1 MQSTVLMR
9 TGAFLVLFSTV
20 FDGAVLAEITSAGQQ
35 CICGETNYSMWLS
48 LKSLIKYT
56 QQSR

>member
-1 MQSTVLMR
+1 MR
-9 TGAFLVLFSTV
+9 TGAFLVFFSTV

-56 QQSR
+56 QQLR

>member
-9 TGAFLVLFSTV
+9 TGAFLVFFSTV

-35 CICGETNYSMWLS
+35 
-48 LKSLIKYT
+48 
-56 QQSR
+56 